1 MSRWGGRIAR
11 AAAALLLG
19 GLLGGLVVLGMSRV
33 HAGDGAPPGASRP
46 AGGAVVVASKP
57 DTEGAILG
65 YMIGLLLEQGG
76 IPVSYRIGYGTTL
89 DIRAALVGG
98 RVDIYPEYTGNAGLF
113 HAVPHDSA
121 WKHSETALARARELD
136 APQGVVWLTPAP
148 ASNAWAIAVR
158 REIAGSNR
166 DPSLEDFARWVKTG
180 GKVKLAASNE
190 FLMNPLALPA
200 FEKAYGFS
208 LSQRQIMIVSGGDTA
223 ETLRAAAVGKYGV
236 NAAMVYG
243 TDGGIA
249 AMGLK
254 LLRDTLAVQP
264 VYQPAP
270 VVRAEVLAAHPG
282 IPDLLAPAFAG
293 LSQETLQALNA
304 QVQFENREP
313 RAVAEAH
320 LRGRGLLH

>member
-1 MSRWGGRIAR
+1 M
-11 AAAALLLG
+11 
-19 GLLGGLVVLGMSRV
+19 LGMGRAR
-33 HAGDGAPPGASRP
+33 AGDGTPPGTAQA
-46 AGGAVVVASKP
+46 AGTTVVVASKP

-65 YMIGLLLEQGG
+65 HMIGLLLEQGG
-76 IPVSYRIGYGTTL
+76 VPVSYRIGYGTTL
-89 DIRAALVGG
+89 DIRAALMAG
-98 RVDIYPEYTGNAGLF
+98 RIDIYPEYTGNAGLF
-113 HAVPHDSA
+113 HAVPADPA
-121 WKHSETALARARELD
+121 WKAPATALARARELD
-136 APQGVVWLTPAP
+136 GPQGVVWLTPAP

-166 DPSLEDFARWVKTG
+166 DPTLEDFARWVKTG

-200 FEKAYGFS
+200 FEKAYGFT

-223 ETLRAAAVGKYGV
+223 ETIRAAAVGKYGV

-254 LLRDTLAVQP
+254 LLRDTRAVQP

-270 VVRAEVLAAHPG
+270 VTRAEVLAARPG
-282 IPDLLAPAFAG
+282 LPELLAPAFEG
-293 LSQETLQALNA
+293 LSQDALQALNA

-313 RAVAEAH
+313 RAVAETY